1 MSDYDEYFDSLDD
14 DALAEVNALEA
25 SHTARQQTSTNRT
38 ESTKDASNALILSDT
53 ESELEFEEVSMNIE
67 DMKQLEEAASKRV
80 KQLGPPRWIAPVH
93 NLSTSRQTNLFG
105 EVLDNQPQPQPSQ
118 HRPTFGQ
125 KLRKTKVWDKTA
137 FAKTGWR
144 STKPPKG
151 RKGKGKAGDD
161 EMNEDEYVDL
171 EGLPEPFMPLEPIK
185 TMKLKPDKLAM
196 KEWIFPLN
204 NPKRDY
210 QYNIVQHSLFENCL
224 VAIPTG
230 VGKTFIAGCVML
242 NYYRWFPEGKIIFV
256 APTKPLVA
264 QQIEACHHSC
274 GIPGTDAIELTG
286 QIPREMRAI
295 HWRNK
300 RVFYMT
306 PQTLV
311 NDLATSTCDPT
322 SIALLVVDEAHK
334 GTGDYAYAQ
343 IVRFMMAVNPFFRIL
358 ALTATPASKPEA
370 VQAIVDSLH
379 ISHIEIR
386 NEGSMDVQPYMR
398 KKVTSHHVIEIEGEL
413 KKILD
418 PFIKLIE
425 THMRPLVNAGILW
438 PVAPHKLKDFIC
450 TSKMRDLEPAQKWAY
465 GSLSTMGKLARA
477 LTYFLEYSVTMGYRA
492 LKEVTEGGKQQAKKP
507 TLSKGDSKVS
517 KDPNYIATIQEME
530 RQRDILRNR
539 FPAHPKMDKLR
550 TIAIQHFARAELE
563 EEGKNTSD
571 SGSSST
577 KMIVFCTFRDC
588 IEEIV
593 EILNEQNPMI
603 RAHRFIG
610 QGTNARGKGVSQK
623 EQIEII
629 KRFKEGEYNVLVST
643 SIGEEGLDIG
653 EVDVIVCYD
662 VSSAAIRLIQR
673 IGRTGRKKDGRV
685 EALVTKDRE
694 ENNWAKAQDTYKVVQ
709 QTIVRGTDLELFGDV
724 ERLLPENVQ
733 PKCIE
738 MVMEIIPY
746 EREERKRG
754 SSKQNVGRSGNANIK
769 DALMKRSRV
778 VEDDLEAG
786 SPVKKKAKKFV
797 DSESEEEIPPIKKAL
812 TKSKSLVSN
821 QPSGSAGFSSARS
834 VLSKVQ
840 HEEDERPFNPRTAF
854 KLPAPQ
860 KSSSS
865 SNSSGS
871 KPKAAEIRPPR
882 INPMS
887 WLVDSDSDTPLNTR
901 TGNKQQDTVIELTES
916 EEDESDVDL
925 AKVRAV
931 PSHSEKVKSQDYESV
946 HRTTS
951 SPDSSFIVPPVRRRR
966 QLANVDDFSATQ
978 DLTSQPAR
986 RLKRKN
992 DVADEA
998 LMPPPPLPNSSQSE
1012 VISPRPRPSKQI
1024 QRSKVQKPS
1033 ILDGN
1038 ILLEMEA
1045 IHSGDEVDAGSSDS
1059 EGEENS
1065 SDREFVVDASA
1076 TQIDTDYDQS
1086 AVYRQGLFTQ
1096 APAGG
1101 PQFISAPVR
1110 NGYLGRGKG
1119 NSLRRDNFS
1128 SSPSRGDELDTY
1140 SLGSFVV
1147 DDDDE
1152 ILEESSE

>member
-1 MSDYDEYFDSLDD
+1 PFQWLVASHDLKRRSILEHPPLPPDSGERHPCEPMSEYDEYFDSLDD
-14 DALAEVNALEA
+14 EVLAEVNALEA
-25 SHTARQQTSTNRT
+25 THNERQQSATNRT
-38 ESTKDASNALILSDT
+38 ESTKDAPKALILSDT
-53 ESELEFEEVSMNIE
+53 ESELEFEEVSMNVE
-67 DMKQLEEAASKRV
+67 DMKRLEEAASKRI
-80 KQLGPPRWIAPVH
+80 KQIGSSKWIAPAH
-93 NLSTSRQTNLFG
+93 NMATSRQTNLFG
-105 EVLDNQPQPQPSQ
+105 EVLDNQPQSQQTQ
-118 HRPTFGQ
+118 HRPAFGQ

-151 RKGKGKAGDD
+151 RKGKGKAVD
-161 EMNEDEYVDL
+161 EEMGEEEYVDL
-171 EGLPEPFMPLEPIK
+171 EGLPEPFMPLSGSCISLTP
-185 TMKLKPDKLAM
+185 TNFSRPLQPDKLAM

-210 QYNIVQHSLFENCL
+210 QYNIVQRSLFENCL

-230 VGKTFIAGCVML
+230 VGKTFIA
-242 NYYRWFPEGKIIFV
+242 GKIIFV

-286 QIPREMRAI
+286 QIPREMRAV

-322 SIALLVVDEAHK
+322 SIALLVIDEAHK

-398 KKVTSHHVIEIEGEL
+398 KK
-413 KKILD
+413 
-418 PFIKLIE
+418 
-425 THMRPLVNAGILW
+425 
-438 PVAPHKLKDFIC
+438 
-450 TSKMRDLEPAQKWAY
+450 
-465 GSLSTMGKLARA
+465 
-477 LTYFLEYSVTMGYRA
+477 LEYSITMGYRA
-492 LKEVTEGGKQQAKKP
+492 LKEVTEGGKQQAKKF
-507 TLSKGDSKVS
+507 TSSKGDSKIS
-517 KDPNYIATIQEME
+517 NDPNYIATIREME
-530 RQRDILRNR
+530 RQRDLLRNR

-563 EEGKNTSD
+563 EEGKSTS
-571 SGSSST
+571 SLGVSST

-593 EILNEQNPMI
+593 EILNEQRPMI

-610 QGTNARGKGVSQK
+610 QSTNARGKGVSQK
-623 EQIEII
+623 EQVEII

-653 EVDVIVCYD
+653 EVDVI
-662 VSSAAIRLIQR
+662 IQR

-724 ERLLPENVQ
+724 ERLLPESVQ

-738 MVMEIIPY
+738 MIMEIIPY
-746 EREERKRG
+746 EREERRRG
-754 SSKQNVGRSGNANIK
+754 SSKQNAGRSGSTNIK

-778 VEDDLEAG
+778 VEDDPEAG

-797 DSESEEEIPPIKKAL
+797 DSESDGEIPPIKKTL
-812 TKSKSLVSN
+812 TKSRSLVKA

-834 VLSKVQ
+834 MLSNAQ
-840 HEEDERPFNPRTAF
+840 HDSHEEGGQPPNSRTIF
-854 KLPAPQ
+854 KVTAPQ
-860 KSSSS
+860 KSGKS
-865 SNSSGS
+865 SNPSGS
-871 KPKAAEIRPPR
+871 RSKAAERRPVTK
-882 INPMS
+882 NTMS
-887 WLVDSDSDTPLNTR
+887 WLFDSDSDSPLNAQAN
-901 TGNKQQDTVIELTES
+901 NKEDAVIELTDT
-916 EEDESDVDL
+916 EEDESDVVLEEDR
-925 AKVRAV
+925 VT
-931 PSHSEKVKSQDYESV
+931 PSHIEKVKSQDDEPA
-946 HRTTS
+946 HRATS

-966 QLANVDDFSATQ
+966 QLANVDDFSVSH
-978 DLTSQPAR
+978 DLKSQPAR
-986 RLKRKN
+986 RLKRK
-992 DVADEA
+992 DGVTDKA
-998 LMPPPPLPNSSQSE
+998 LMPPPPLPKSSQGE
-1012 VISPRPRPSKQI
+1012 VVSPRPRHPKQI
-1024 QRSKVQKPS
+1024 HKSKVQKPS
-1033 ILDGN
+1033 ILDRN

-1045 IHSGDEVDAGSSDS
+1045 IHSGDEVEAGSSDS
-1059 EGEENS
+1059 EGVENS
-1065 SDREFVVDASA
+1065 SDREFVVDTSA

-1101 PQFISAPVR
+1101 PQFTSAPIR

-1119 NSLRRDNFS
+1119 NSLTHGNFS